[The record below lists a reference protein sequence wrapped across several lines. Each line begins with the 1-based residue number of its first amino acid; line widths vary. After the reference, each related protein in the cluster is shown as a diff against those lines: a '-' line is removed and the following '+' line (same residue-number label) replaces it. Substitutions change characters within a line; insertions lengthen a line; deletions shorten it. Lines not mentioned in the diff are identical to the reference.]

1 VPGAEPLEGVTETTE
16 GGEPRGWRGRL
27 RRDRG
32 DAEPGEPAEGES
44 RLSRKRRALIWFLI
58 VLAALI
64 CFVGSFTVWVKR
76 QLLDTDRW
84 VETSTELLQ
93 DEQVQQA
100 LATTLTERL
109 FAQGNVEARL
119 ENRFP
124 SSLDPLAP
132 QIAGF
137 LEQQAYSVALRLL
150 ASPRTQALWEE
161 INRRAHTA
169 LVALLKGEDVRRFS
183 TAGGQ
188 VVLDVSPLLQQL
200 ADRLGVTT
208 ELPPDAGKIVIMSSD
223 QLAGAQ
229 KLVRILNVI
238 SVFLALVV
246 IALFALAIYLAR
258 GFRRQTLRAAGI
270 SLIVVG
276 VLLLVLRRL
285 AGDAVID
292 SLTSTATEKAGI
304 NTWLIASNLLQDQ
317 ASLFIAY
324 GIVAVVAAWVAGPSR
339 WAVGI
344 RRALAPTFRY
354 RPALAYG
361 VVFLLYLLVILW
373 GPTGESR
380 RLIAILILGALIAW
394 GVEILRRQTLREF
407 PAEEEAP
414 PPAEGEPP
422 PPPAPPPAVATGR

>member
-16 GGEPRGWRGRL
+16 DQRRGWRDRR

-32 DAEPGEPAEGES
+32 DDGPDEPAEGRS
-44 RLSRKRRALIWFLI
+44 GLSRKRRLLVWFLI

-64 CFVGSFTVWVKR
+64 AFVGSFTVWVKR

-84 VETSTELLQ
+84 VETSTQLLEN
-93 DEQVQQA
+93 EQVQQA
-100 LATTLTERL
+100 LATSLTERL
-109 FAQGNVEARL
+109 FARGDVEARL

-137 LEQQAYSVALRLL
+137 LEQQSYSVALRLL
-150 ASPRTQALWEE
+150 ESPRTQALWED

-169 LVALLKGEDVRRFS
+169 LVALLKGEDIRRFS
-183 TAGGQ
+183 TAEGQ

-208 ELPPDAGKIVIMSSD
+208 ELPPDAGQIVIMSSD
-223 QLAGAQ
+223 QLKTAQ
-229 KLVRILNVI
+229 QLTRALNVI
-238 SVFLALVV
+238 SVFLA
-246 IALFALAIYLAR
+246 IAILAFLALAIYLAR
-258 GFRRQTLRAAGI
+258 GARRQALRGAGAAF
-270 SLIVVG
+270 IVVG

-285 AGDAVID
+285 AGDAVVD

-317 ASLFIAY
+317 AWLFIAY
-324 GIVAVVAAWVAGPSR
+324 GITAVVAAWVAGPTR

-354 RPALAYG
+354 RPGLAFAA
-361 VVFLLYLLVILW
+361 VFVLYLLVILW

-380 RLIAILILGALIAW
+380 RLIALLILGAFIAL
-394 GVEILRRQTLREF
+394 GLEILRRQTLREF
-407 PAEEEAP
+407 PAEEELP
-414 PPAEGEPP
+414 SPAEGQP
-422 PPPAPPPAVATGR
+422 PPPAVAAGPSP